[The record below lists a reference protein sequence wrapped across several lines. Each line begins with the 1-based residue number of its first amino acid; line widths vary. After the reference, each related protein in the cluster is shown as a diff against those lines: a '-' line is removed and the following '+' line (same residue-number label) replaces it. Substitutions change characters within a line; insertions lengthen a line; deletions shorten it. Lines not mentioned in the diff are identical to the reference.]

1 MQDHPLSAVRDW
13 LFNTFAAILNTE
25 ATGVEEVSGMIS
37 VNPAISK
44 RSLICETSGEE
55 HES

>member
-1 MQDHPLSAVRDW
+1 
-13 LFNTFAAILNTE
+13 
-25 ATGVEEVSGMIS
+25 MIS

-55 HES
+55 HESWNNKHRDSQMQPVYAGVLVSP